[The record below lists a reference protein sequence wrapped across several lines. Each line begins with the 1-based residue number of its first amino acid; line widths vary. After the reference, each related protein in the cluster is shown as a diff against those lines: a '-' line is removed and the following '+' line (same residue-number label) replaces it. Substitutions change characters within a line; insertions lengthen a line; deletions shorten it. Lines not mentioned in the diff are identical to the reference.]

1 MFYDNIYKI
10 CNDKDSY
17 HEGTRRQYGEL
28 FTIANNKADR
38 KTAKYDVGKT
48 ERGANADGDTFTRRM
63 ICQKLL
69 S

>member
-17 HEGTRRQYGEL
+17 HEGTRRQYGE
-28 FTIANNKADR
+28 FFAIANNKADR
-38 KTAKYDVGKT
+38 KTAKYGDGKT
-48 ERGANADGDTFTRRM
+48 ERGTNADGDTFARRM
-63 ICQKLL
+63 IGQKLL